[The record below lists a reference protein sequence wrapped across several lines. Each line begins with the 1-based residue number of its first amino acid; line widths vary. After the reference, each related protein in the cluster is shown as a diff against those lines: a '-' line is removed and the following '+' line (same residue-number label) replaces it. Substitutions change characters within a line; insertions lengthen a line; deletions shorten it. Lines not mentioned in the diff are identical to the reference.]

1 MNEAGEPRIAVDT
14 VAVEIVKG
22 ALRSAQLE
30 METLLARTAMSP
42 FIREK
47 KDFFCA
53 LFDERARLVVG
64 TAIPLFG
71 DVVAPIL
78 EHYPAVSM
86 QPGDLYWYNDC
97 YASKGAVSHSPDQ
110 VFVAPVFAEGKLS
123 GFAQS
128 WAHFNDIGGLRPGSL
143 SPDATD
149 IFQEGVIIPPVRLAR
164 AGEMNQEA
172 LRIFTRNSRF
182 PAMVTGDIRAAVAA
196 VRLGERRLL
205 ELLQRFGR
213 ATVHTCFEAAM
224 AETRAV
230 VEAKLGAIFRDGTYR
245 FTERLDRDGHGNGPF
260 ALRMTL
266 QAERGRL
273 DLDTSDSD
281 DQAPGPINLMMSPD
295 VPRMALGIYALSEE
309 RSALLN
315 QGALAAID
323 RVTTRPGSILEPRF
337 PAPLGQ
343 RGITL
348 VRVMTGC
355 MGLVN
360 VATEG
365 KGVAAHNVYVIYYLR
380 GRVRE
385 NETFLL
391 TDGIAVGYGARPF
404 ADGIDAVYLIANENY
419 PAEFL
424 DLSYPVRLLRYGINE
439 DSGGP
444 GRWRGGSGVVREIE
458 VLAEEAM
465 LSIRIDSVDNPPWGV
480 AGGQSG
486 RGGRCVVNPGR
497 ADERELPPLSDGTVL
512 RRGDVLRIETGGG
525 GGHGHPFDREAE
537 RVLADVR
544 GGFVSRDSARR
555 DYGVVVAADGGK
567 IDQAQTARLRRER
580 YPTKLFH
587 RRTYRDALE

>member
-544 GGFVSRDSARR
+544 GGFVSRESARR
-555 DYGVVVAADGGK
+555 DYGVVVTADGGK
-567 IDQAQTARLRRER
+567 IDQAETARLRRER